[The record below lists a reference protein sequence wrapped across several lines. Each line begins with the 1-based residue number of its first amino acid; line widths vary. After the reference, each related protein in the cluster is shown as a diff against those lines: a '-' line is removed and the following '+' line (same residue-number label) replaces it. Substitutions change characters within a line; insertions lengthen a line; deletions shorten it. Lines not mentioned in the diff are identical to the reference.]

1 MFGRR
6 GSDTPLQAR
15 IQAINAQRGRPGAV
29 APQRQEAAAAPP
41 PRARLDDA
49 TLESARALV
58 QPAIE
63 AAIDLGSVPNKVR
76 SELARQVEE
85 ITQRA
90 LEENHLALQPNQ
102 LRDLVSL
109 LVTSLVD
116 AARARPQQRS
126 QVEAVSRTSTVSAAS
141 RASIDDAI
149 PRIYPLVMERI
160 DTEVAAKLKREELAR
175 QLAGVVAEVLVEQ
188 KIQLN
193 SSEQRDLVVVLL
205 NDMLGFGPLEPLL
218 ADETVNDIMV
228 NGAKQV
234 YVERRG
240 KLELT
245 DVAFRDD
252 DHVMNVATKI
262 VTRVGRR
269 IDESQ
274 PLVDARLTDGS
285 RVNIITPPL
294 AIDGPSI

>member
-1 MFGRR
+1 MFSRR
-6 GSDTPLQAR
+6 GSDNPLQAR
-15 IQAINAQRGRPGAV
+15 IQAINAQRGRPGAA
-29 APQRQEAAAAPP
+29 APARPEAAATAAAPP
-41 PRARLDDA
+41 RPRLDDT

-63 AAIDLGSVPNKVR
+63 AVIDLGSVPNKVR

-85 ITQRA
+85 ITQRT
-90 LEENHLALQPNQ
+90 LDENHLALQPNQ
-102 LRDLVSL
+102 FRDLVSL
-109 LVTSLVD
+109 LVTSLVE

-126 QVEAVSRTSTVSAAS
+126 QVEAVSRTSTASAAS

-193 SSEQRDLVVVLL
+193 STEQRDLVVVLL

-245 DVAFRDD
+245 DVTFRDNAARHEHRD
-252 DHVMNVATKI
+252 PHRHHDRTP
-262 VTRVGRR
+262 RR
-269 IDESQ
+269 
-274 PLVDARLTDGS
+274 
-285 RVNIITPPL
+285 
-294 AIDGPSI
+294 